1 MAEKFMLS
9 PFREEHEI
17 FRQQCRRFV
26 EKELA
31 PHVMDWEA
39 KKDFPNEVFRKVA
52 EMGLHGIL
60 IPEEYGGSG
69 GDYLMASVWV
79 EESTRIRSGGVEAG
93 IGMHGLIV
101 LPAVAK
107 FGNEDLKKRFLP
119 PGVKGEKIGALG
131 LTEPVAGSDLARI
144 RTVAKREG
152 DHYVLNGSK
161 TFITN
166 GSRADFVLVLC
177 KTNPEAGY
185 KGFSTLIVEK
195 GMAGFTQGKPL
206 EKLGWHG
213 GDTAELTF
221 ENVAVPVANRL
232 GEEGSGFYNA
242 MANLEWERL
251 IMALGTV
258 CSAQLAFEKTKT
270 YVLQR
275 EAFGRPIGKF
285 QVNRHKM
292 VDMAMEI
299 EAARQLNY
307 HALRKLMNA
316 EPCAVEVSLA
326 KVFASRMG
334 EFVATTCLQLHGGY
348 GYMREY
354 EIERFFRDVR
364 INAIG
369 GGTSEILKEIVGRLM
384 GI

>member
-1 MAEKFMLS
+1 MAEKFRLT
-9 PFREEHEI
+9 PFGEEHEI

-31 PHVMDWEA
+31 PQVMDWEA
-39 KKDFPNEVFRKVA
+39 KKDFPDEVFRKVG

-60 IPEEYGGSG
+60 VPEEYGGSG
-69 GDYLMASVWV
+69 GDYLMAAVWV
-79 EESTRIRSGGVEAG
+79 EEAARIRSGGVEAG

-101 LPAVAK
+101 LPAIARFGKDEQKKK
-107 FGNEDLKKRFLP
+107 FLV

-131 LTEPVAGSDLARI
+131 LTEPVAGSDLANI

-152 DHYVLNGSK
+152 DHYRLNGSK

-177 KTNPEAGY
+177 KTDPEAGY

-195 GMAGFTQGKPL
+195 GMPGFTQGKPL
-206 EKLGWHG
+206 EKLGWQA
-213 GDTAELTF
+213 GDTAELNF

-232 GEEGSGFYNA
+232 GEEGGGFYNA

-258 CSAQLAFEKTKT
+258 CSAQLAFEKTKA

-275 EAFGRPIGKF
+275 EAFGCPIGKF

-307 HALRKLMNA
+307 HALRKLVNGEA
-316 EPCAVEVSLA
+316 CAVEVSLA
-326 KVFASRMG
+326 KIFASRMG
-334 EFVATTCLQLHGGY
+334 DFVATTCLQLHGGY

-369 GGTSEILKEIVGRLM
+369 GGTSEVLKEIVGRLM

>member
-1 MAEKFMLS
+1 MAEKFLLT

-31 PHVMDWEA
+31 PQAMDWEA
-39 KKDFPNEVFRKVA
+39 RKDFPDDVFRRVGD
-52 EMGLHGIL
+52 MGLHGIL

-101 LPAVAK
+101 LPAIAR
-107 FGNEDLKKRFLP
+107 FGGQDQKMRFLA
-119 PGVKGEKIGALG
+119 PGVRGEKIGALG
-131 LTEPVAGSDLARI
+131 LTEPVAGSDLAHI

-152 DHYVLNGSK
+152 DHYILNGSK

-177 KTNPEAGY
+177 KTRPEAGY
-185 KGFSTLIVEK
+185 KAFSTLIVEK
-195 GMAGFTQGKPL
+195 GMPGFIQGKPL
-206 EKLGWHG
+206 EKLGWHA

-258 CSAQLAFEKTKT
+258 CSAQLAFEKTKS

-307 HALRKLMNA
+307 FALRKLVNG
-316 EPCAVEVSLA
+316 EPCAIEVSMA

-334 EFVATTCLQLHGGY
+334 DFVATTCLQLHGGY

-384 GI
+384 GL

>member
-1 MAEKFMLS
+1 MSDQFKIT
-9 PFREEHEI
+9 PFSEEHEL
-17 FRQQCRRFV
+17 FRQQCRKFV

-31 PHVMDWEA
+31 PQVMEWEE
-39 KKDFPNEVFRKVA
+39 KKGFPNEVFRRVG
-52 EMGLHGIL
+52 EMGYHGIL

-69 GDYLMASVWV
+69 GDYLMASVWS
-79 EESTRIRSGGVEAG
+79 EERTRIGSGGVSAG
-93 IGMHGLIV
+93 LGMHALIV
-101 LPAVAK
+101 LPAIDR
-107 FGNEDLKKRFLP
+107 FGNEEQKKRFLI
-119 PGVKGEKIGALG
+119 PGVAGEKVGALG

-144 RTVAKREG
+144 RSTARREG

-166 GSRADFVLVLC
+166 GNRADFVLVLC
-177 KTNPEAGY
+177 KTDSNAGY

-195 GMAGFTQGKPL
+195 GMLGFLQGKPL
-206 EKLGWHG
+206 EKLGWHA

-221 ENVAVPVANRL
+221 ENVTVPVANRL
-232 GEEGSGFYNA
+232 GEEGMGFYNA

-258 CSAQLAFEKTKT
+258 YGAQLIFDKTRT

-292 VDMAMEI
+292 ADMAVEI
-299 EAARQLNY
+299 EASRQLNY
-307 HALRKLMNA
+307 HALRKLANG
-316 EPCAVEVSLA
+316 EECAREVSMA
-326 KVFASRMG
+326 KIFSAKMG
-334 EFVATTCLQLHGGY
+334 DYVATTCVQLHGGY

-364 INAIG
+364 INSIG
-369 GGTSEILKEIVGRLM
+369 GGTSEVLKEIIGRMM
-384 GI
+384 GL

>member
-1 MAEKFMLS
+1 MAEKFLIS

-26 EKELA
+26 ERELA
-31 PHVMDWEA
+31 PHAMEWEV
-39 KKDFPNEVFRKVA
+39 KKEFPDEVFQRVG
-52 EMGLHGIL
+52 EMGYHGIL

-69 GDYLMASVWV
+69 ADYLMASVWV
-79 EESTRIRSGGVEAG
+79 EESTRIGSGGVVAG
-93 IGMHGLIV
+93 LGMHGLIV
-101 LPAVAK
+101 LPAIAK
-107 FGNEDLKKRFLP
+107 FGTEDQKTRFLA
-119 PGVKGEKIGALG
+119 PGVRGEKIGALG
-131 LTEPVAGSDLARI
+131 LTESVAGSDLANI

-152 DHYVLNGSK
+152 DHYILQGSK

-195 GMAGFTQGKPL
+195 GMRGFIQGKPL
-206 EKLGWHG
+206 EKLGWHA
-213 GDTAELTF
+213 GDTAELIF
-221 ENVAVPVANRL
+221 ENVAVPVANRM

-251 IMALGTV
+251 VMALGAV
-258 CSAQLAFEKTKT
+258 YGAQLIFDKTKS

-292 VDMAMEI
+292 VDMAVEI

-307 HALRKLMNA
+307 HALRKLVNG
-316 EPCAVEVSLA
+316 EPCAVEVSMA
-326 KVFASRMG
+326 KVFSSGMG
-334 EFVATTCLQLHGGY
+334 DFVATTCLQLHGGY

-364 INAIG
+364 INSIG
-369 GGTSEILKEIVGRLM
+369 GGTSEVLKEIVGRLM

>member
-131 LTEPVAGSDLARI
+131 LTEPVAGTDLARI
-144 RTVAKREG
+144 RTIAKREG

>member
-1 MAEKFMLS
+1 MAEKFMLT
-9 PFREEHEI
+9 PFQEGHEI

-39 KKDFPNEVFRKVA
+39 KKDFPDEVFRRVG

-93 IGMHGLIV
+93 LGMHGLIV
-101 LPAVAK
+101 LPAIAK
-107 FGNEDLKKRFLP
+107 FGNEEQKKKLLI

-131 LTEPVAGSDLARI
+131 LTEPVAGSDLAHI

-177 KTNPEAGY
+177 KTSPEAGY

-195 GMAGFTQGKPL
+195 GMPGFTQGKPL
-206 EKLGWHG
+206 EKLGWQA

-221 ENVAVPVANRL
+221 ENVAVPLANRL

-258 CSAQLAFEKTKT
+258 CSAQLAFDKTKI

-316 EPCAVEVSLA
+316 EPCAVEVSMA
-326 KVFASRMG
+326 KVFSSRMG

-354 EIERFFRDVR
+354 EIERFYRDVR

-369 GGTSEILKEIVGRLM
+369 GGTSEVLKEIVGRLM

>member
-1 MAEKFMLS
+1 MGEKFSLS
-9 PFREEHEI
+9 PFGEEHEI

-31 PHVMDWEA
+31 PHVMEWERNQ
-39 KKDFPNEVFRKVA
+39 DFPDEVFRRVG

-79 EESTRIRSGGVEAG
+79 EESARIRSGGVEAG

-101 LPAVAK
+101 LPAIAR
-107 FGNEDLKKRFLP
+107 FGNEDQKKKFLP
-119 PGVKGEKIGALG
+119 LGVKGEKIGALG
-131 LTEPVAGSDLARI
+131 LTEPIAGSDLANI
-144 RTVAKREG
+144 RTIAKREG
-152 DHYVLNGSK
+152 DYYLLNGSK

-177 KTNPEAGY
+177 KTSPEAGY

-206 EKLGWHG
+206 EKLGWHA

-232 GEEGSGFYNA
+232 GEEGSGFYNS

-258 CSAQLAFEKTKT
+258 CSAQLTFERTKI

-275 EAFGRPIGKF
+275 QAFGRPIGKF

-292 VDMAMEI
+292 VEMAMEI

-307 HALRKLMNA
+307 HALRKLINK
-316 EPCAVEVSLA
+316 EPCAIEVSMA

-334 EFVATTCLQLHGGY
+334 DFVATTCLQLHGGY

-354 EIERFFRDVR
+354 EIERFFRDAR

-369 GGTSEILKEIVGRLM
+369 GGTSEVLKEIVGRLM
-384 GI
+384 GL

>member
-1 MAEKFMLS
+1 MAEKFALT

-39 KKDFPNEVFRKVA
+39 KKDFPDEVFRKVG

-60 IPEEYGGSG
+60 VPEEYGGSG
-69 GDYLMASVWV
+69 ADYLMASVWV

-107 FGNEDLKKRFLP
+107 FGNEEQKKKWLI

-152 DHYVLNGSK
+152 DHYLLNGSK

-166 GSRADFVLVLC
+166 GCRADFVLVLC
-177 KTNPEAGY
+177 KTHPEAGY
-185 KGFSTLIVEK
+185 KGFSNLIVEK
-195 GMAGFTQGKPL
+195 AMAGFTQGKPL
-206 EKLGWHG
+206 EKLGWQA

-221 ENVAVPVANRL
+221 ENVAVPVANLL
-232 GEEGSGFYNA
+232 GDEGGGFYNA

-258 CSAQLAFEKTKT
+258 CSAQLAFDKTKT

-307 HALRKLMNA
+307 HALRKLVNG
-316 EPCAVEVSLA
+316 EPCAIEVSMA

-369 GGTSEILKEIVGRLM
+369 GGTSEVLKEIVGRLM

>member
-1 MAEKFMLS
+1 MAEKLPLV

-26 EKELA
+26 EKELT
-31 PHVMDWEA
+31 PHVMEWE
-39 KKDFPNEVFRKVA
+39 KDQNFPDEVFRWVGK
-52 EMGLHGIL
+52 MGLHGIL
-60 IPEEYGGSG
+60 IPEEYGGAG

-79 EESTRIRSGGVEAG
+79 EEMARIRSGGVEAG

-101 LPAVAK
+101 LPAIAR
-107 FGNEDLKKRFLP
+107 FGNENQKKRFLP

-131 LTEPVAGSDLARI
+131 LTEPGAGSDLANI

-152 DHYVLNGSK
+152 DHYFLTGSK

-177 KTNPEAGY
+177 KTDPGAGY
-185 KGFSTLIVEK
+185 RGFSTLIVEK
-195 GMAGFTQGKPL
+195 GMPGFTQGKPL
-206 EKLGWHG
+206 EKLGWHA
-213 GDTAELTF
+213 GDTSELTF
-221 ENVAVPVANRL
+221 ENVAVPVENRL
-232 GEEGSGFYNA
+232 GEEGSGFYNS

-258 CSAQLAFEKTKT
+258 CSAQWAFDRTKA
-270 YVLQR
+270 YILRR

-307 HALRKLMNA
+307 HALRKWINQ
-316 EPCAVEVSLA
+316 EPCAVEVSMA

-369 GGTSEILKEIVGRLM
+369 GGTSEILKEIAGRLM
-384 GI
+384 GL

>member
-1 MAEKFMLS
+1 MPEKMPIS

-31 PHVMDWEA
+31 PLAREWEE
-39 KKDFPNEVFRKVA
+39 KKFFPNEVFRRVG
-52 EMGLHGIL
+52 EVGYLGIL
-60 IPEEYGGSG
+60 IPEEYGGAG
-69 GDYLMASVWV
+69 GDYLMAAVWG
-79 EESTRIRSGGVEAG
+79 EESTRIGSGGVSAG
-93 IGMHGLIV
+93 LNMHGQCV
-101 LPAVAK
+101 LPAINK
-107 FGNEDLKKRFLP
+107 YGSSEQKRRFLI

-131 LTEPVAGSDLARI
+131 LTEPVAGSDLANI
-144 RTVAKREG
+144 RSVARREG
-152 DHYVLNGSK
+152 NQYILNGSK

-166 GSRADFVLVLC
+166 GSRADFVIVLC
-177 KTNPEAGY
+177 KTDPAAGY
-185 KGFSTLIVEK
+185 KGFSLLIVEK
-195 GMAGFTQGKPL
+195 GMPGFSQGKPL
-206 EKLGWHG
+206 EKLGWHA

-221 ENVAVPVANRL
+221 ENVAVSENNRL
-232 GEEGSGFYNA
+232 GEEGMGFYQA

-251 IMALGTV
+251 LMALGAV
-258 CSAQLAFEKTKT
+258 ASAQWVWEKTLK
-270 YVLQR
+270 YIQQR

-292 VDMAMEI
+292 VDLAIEI

-307 HALRKLMNA
+307 HALRKLVNG
-316 EPCAVEVSLA
+316 EECAREISMA
-326 KVFASRMG
+326 KIFASKTG
-334 EFVATTCLQLHGGY
+334 DFVATTCLQLYGGY

-369 GGTSEILKEIVGRLM
+369 GGTSEILKEIIGRTM
-384 GI
+384 GL

>member
-1 MAEKFMLS
+1 MAEKFMLT

-39 KKDFPNEVFRKVA
+39 KKDFPNEVFRKVG

-107 FGNEDLKKRFLP
+107 FGDEEQKRRLLI

-166 GSRADFVLVLC
+166 GCRADFVLVLC
-177 KTNPEAGY
+177 KTSPEEGY

-195 GMAGFTQGKPL
+195 GMPGFTQGKPL
-206 EKLGWHG
+206 EKLGWQA

-251 IMALGTV
+251 IMALGTAYG
-258 CSAQLAFEKTKT
+258 AQLAFDKTKI

-316 EPCAVEVSLA
+316 EPCAVEVSMA

-384 GI
+384 GL

>member
-1 MAEKFMLS
+1 MAEKYMLT

-39 KKDFPNEVFRKVA
+39 KKDFPDEVFRRVG

-60 IPEEYGGSG
+60 VPEECGGSG
-69 GDYLMASVWV
+69 GDYLMAAVWV

-93 IGMHGLIV
+93 LGMHGLIV

-107 FGNEDLKKRFLP
+107 FGSEEQKKKILV

-131 LTEPVAGSDLARI
+131 LTEPVAGSDLAHI

-166 GSRADFVLVLC
+166 GCRADFVLVLC
-177 KTNPEAGY
+177 KTDPEAGY

-195 GMAGFTQGKPL
+195 GMPGFTQGKPL
-206 EKLGWHG
+206 EKLGWQA

-221 ENVAVPVANRL
+221 ENVAVPAANRL

-258 CSAQLAFEKTKT
+258 CSAQLAFDKTKI

-316 EPCAVEVSLA
+316 EPCTVEVSMA
-326 KVFASRMG
+326 KVFASRVG

-354 EIERFFRDVR
+354 EIERFYRDVR

-369 GGTSEILKEIVGRLM
+369 GGTSEVLKEIVGRLM

>member
-1 MAEKFMLS
+1 MAEKFMLT
-9 PFREEHEI
+9 PFQEEHEI

-31 PHVMDWEA
+31 PHVMDWET
-39 KKDFPNEVFRKVA
+39 KKDFPDEVFRRVG

-107 FGNEDLKKRFLP
+107 FGNEEQKKKLLI

-131 LTEPVAGSDLARI
+131 LTEPVAGSDLAHI

-166 GSRADFVLVLC
+166 GCRADFVLVLC
-177 KTNPEAGY
+177 KTDPEAGY

-195 GMAGFTQGKPL
+195 GMPGFTQGKPL
-206 EKLGWHG
+206 EKLGWQA

-258 CSAQLAFEKTKT
+258 CSAQLAFDKTKI

-316 EPCAVEVSLA
+316 EPCAVEVSMA

-369 GGTSEILKEIVGRLM
+369 GGTSEVLKEIVGRLM

>member
-1 MAEKFMLS
+1 MAEKFLLT

-31 PHVMDWEA
+31 PQVMDWEA
-39 KKDFPNEVFRKVA
+39 KKDFPDEVFRRVG

-101 LPAVAK
+101 LPAIAK
-107 FGNEDLKKRFLP
+107 FGDEDQKKRFLI

-131 LTEPVAGSDLARI
+131 LTEPVAGSDLAHI
-144 RTVAKREG
+144 RTVARREG
-152 DHYVLNGSK
+152 DHYILNGSK

-177 KTNPEAGY
+177 KTSPEAGY

-195 GMAGFTQGKPL
+195 GMPGFIQGKPL
-206 EKLGWHG
+206 EKLGWHA

-221 ENVAVPVANRL
+221 ENVAVPAANRL
-232 GEEGSGFYNA
+232 GDEGNGFYNA

-258 CSAQLAFEKTKT
+258 CSAQLAFEKTKS

-275 EAFGRPIGKF
+275 EAFGRPIGRF

-307 HALRKLMNA
+307 FALRKLMNG

-334 EFVATTCLQLHGGY
+334 DFVATTCLQLHGGY

-384 GI
+384 GL

>member
-1 MAEKFMLS
+1 MAEKYMLT

-26 EKELA
+26 DKELA

-39 KKDFPNEVFRKVA
+39 KKDFPNEVFRKVG

-69 GDYLMASVWV
+69 ADYLMASVWV

-107 FGNEDLKKRFLP
+107 FGNEEQKKRWLI

-144 RTVAKREG
+144 RTTAKREG
-152 DHYVLNGSK
+152 DRYLLNGSK

-177 KTNPEAGY
+177 KTGPEAGY
-185 KGFSTLIVEK
+185 QGFSTLIVER
-195 GMAGFTQGKPL
+195 GMPGFSQGKPL
-206 EKLGWHG
+206 EKLGWHA
-213 GDTAELTF
+213 GDTAELVF
-221 ENVAVPVANRL
+221 ENVAVPAENRL

-242 MANLEWERL
+242 MANLEW
-251 IMALGTV
+251 
-258 CSAQLAFEKTKT
+258 
-270 YVLQR
+270 
-275 EAFGRPIGKF
+275 
-285 QVNRHKM
+285 
-292 VDMAMEI
+292 
-299 EAARQLNY
+299 
-307 HALRKLMNA
+307 
-316 EPCAVEVSLA
+316 
-326 KVFASRMG
+326 
-334 EFVATTCLQLHGGY
+334 
-348 GYMREY
+348 
-354 EIERFFRDVR
+354 
-364 INAIG
+364 
-369 GGTSEILKEIVGRLM
+369 
-384 GI
+384 

>member
-1 MAEKFMLS
+1 MADKFMIT
-9 PFREEHEI
+9 PFSEEHEL

-31 PHVMDWEA
+31 PHAMEWEE
-39 KKDFPNEVFRKVA
+39 KKDFPSEVFRRVG
-52 EMGLHGIL
+52 EMGCHGIL

-69 GDYLMASVWV
+69 GDYLMASVWS
-79 EESTRIRSGGVEAG
+79 EEMTRIGSGGVSAG
-93 IGMHGLIV
+93 LGMHGLIV
-101 LPAVAK
+101 LPGIARFAS
-107 FGNEDLKKRFLP
+107 EDQKKRFLV
-119 PGVKGEKIGALG
+119 PGVRGEKIGALG
-131 LTEPVAGSDLARI
+131 LTEPIAGSDLARI
-144 RTVAKREG
+144 RSTARREG
-152 DHYVLNGSK
+152 DHYILNGSK

-166 GSRADFVLVLC
+166 GNRADFVLVLC
-177 KTNPEAGY
+177 KTDPGAGY

-195 GMAGFTQGKPL
+195 GMPGFTQGKRL
-206 EKLGWHG
+206 EKLGWHA

-232 GEEGSGFYNA
+232 GEEGAGFYNA

-258 CSAQLAFEKTKT
+258 YGAQLIFEKTRT

-292 VDMAMEI
+292 VDMATEI

-307 HALRKLMNA
+307 HALRKLVNG
-316 EPCAVEVSLA
+316 EECAREVSMA
-326 KVFASRMG
+326 KIFSSKMG
-334 EFVATTCLQLHGGY
+334 DYVATTCIQLHGGY

-364 INAIG
+364 INSIG
-369 GGTSEILKEIVGRLM
+369 GGTSEVLKEIVGRMM
-384 GI
+384 GL

>member
-1 MAEKFMLS
+1 MAEKFLLT

-31 PHVMDWEA
+31 PQAMDWEA
-39 KKDFPNEVFRKVA
+39 RKDFPDDVFRRVGD
-52 EMGLHGIL
+52 MGLHGIL

-101 LPAVAK
+101 LPAIAR
-107 FGNEDLKKRFLP
+107 FGGQDQKMRFLA
-119 PGVKGEKIGALG
+119 PGVRGEKIGALG
-131 LTEPVAGSDLARI
+131 LTEPVAGSDLAHI

-152 DHYVLNGSK
+152 DHYILNGSK

-177 KTNPEAGY
+177 KTRPEAGY
-185 KGFSTLIVEK
+185 KGYSTLIVEK
-195 GMAGFTQGKPL
+195 GMPGFIQGKPL
-206 EKLGWHG
+206 EKLGWHA

-258 CSAQLAFEKTKT
+258 CSAQLAFEKTKS

-307 HALRKLMNA
+307 FALRKLVNG
-316 EPCAVEVSLA
+316 EPCAIEVSMA
-326 KVFASRMG
+326 KIFASRMG
-334 EFVATTCLQLHGGY
+334 DFVATTCLQLHGGY

-384 GI
+384 GL